1 MLLQPSATRLRLAGG
16 LQGGEAAAWLR
27 PATASR
33 RHVSAAAGSQ
43 QQTLTITTPDDWHL
57 HVRDG
62 DNMRSVVP
70 HTAAH
75 FARAIIMPNLV
86 PPVTNT
92 QLALDYRARIAAATP
107 KGAAFTPLMTL
118 YLTDNTSADDVA
130 AAAAAGIVAYKLY
143 PAGATTNSDSGVT
156 DMQRCLP
163 ALRAMA
169 QAGLLLLV
177 HGEVTDADVDMFDRE
192 AVFIETKLKPLL
204 DQVPELKVVMEHI
217 TTADAAA
224 FVAGAPANVAA
235 TITPQHMLLNRNAL
249 FAKGLRPHNY
259 CLPIL
264 KPMLSCAL
272 CGCSTPLPALPF
284 TAELQKGLRPHNYCL
299 PILKRERHREAV
311 AAAAT
316 SGSAKFFLGT
326 DSAPHAVG
334 TKEAPCGCAGI
345 FSAPIALSLYAMA
358 FEQAG
363 ALDRLEAFASHN
375 GPDFYGLPR
384 NSGSITLVKKDF
396 AVPPSYSFGASTVV
410 PMWAGETLSWQVQQ

>member
-1 MLLQPSATRLRLAGG
+1 MFRSMLLQPSVTRLRLAGG
-16 LQGGEAAAWLR
+16 LQRAEAAAWSR
-27 PATASR
+27 PAAASR
-33 RHVSAAAGSQ
+33 RHVAASAAAASSQ
-43 QQTLTITTPDDWHL
+43 QQSLTITTPDDWHL

-92 QLALDYRARIAAATP
+92 QLALDYKARIASAVP
-107 KGAAFTPLMTL
+107 QGSSFTPLMTL
-118 YLTDNTSADDVA
+118 YLTDNTSPDDVA
-130 AAAAAGIVAYKLY
+130 AAQAAGIVAYKLY

-169 QAGLLLLV
+169 EAGLLLLV
-177 HGEVTDADVDMFDRE
+177 HGEVTDAEVDMFDRE

-204 DQVPELKVVMEHI
+204 DQVPNLKVVMEHI
-217 TTADAAA
+217 TTADAAE
-224 FVAGAPANVAA
+224 FVAAAPANIAA

-249 FAKGLRPHNY
+249 FA
-259 CLPIL
+259 
-264 KPMLSCAL
+264 
-272 CGCSTPLPALPF
+272 
-284 TAELQKGLRPHNYCL
+284 KGLRPHNYCL

-326 DSAPHAVG
+326 DSAPHAVH

-363 ALDRLEAFASHN
+363 ALYKLEAFASFN

-384 NSGSITLVKKDF
+384 NSGSITLVKRDF
-396 AVPPSYSFGASTVV
+396 VVPPSYSFGPSSVV
-410 PMWAGETLSWQVQQ
+410 PMWAGETLTWQVQQ

>member
-1 MLLQPSATRLRLAGG
+1 
-16 LQGGEAAAWLR
+16 
-27 PATASR
+27 
-33 RHVSAAAGSQ
+33 
-43 QQTLTITTPDDWHL
+43 
-57 HVRDG
+57 
-62 DNMRSVVP
+62 MRSVVP

-156 DMQRCLP
+156 DIQRCLP

-204 DQVPELKVVMEHI
+204 DQVPQLKKPLLGQVPELKVVMEHI

-249 FAKGLRPHNY
+249 FA
-259 CLPIL
+259 
-264 KPMLSCAL
+264 
-272 CGCSTPLPALPF
+272 
-284 TAELQKGLRPHNYCL
+284 KGLRPHNYCL